1 MREQAP
7 APSDLDDSA
16 ATVPVRW
23 AGLVLGPLAA
33 FAVYHLIPA
42 EALTHAPRVVA
53 SLGTLMA
60 LWWLTEAVPVAVTS
74 LLPFAILP
82 LCDVGSAKT
91 VASAYAD
98 EVVFLFLGGFLLGAS
113 VERWG
118 LHKRV
123 ALTVISLFGSSPAM
137 LIGGFMLATALISMW
152 VSNTATTMMMM
163 PIGLSVVRMVTNA
176 NGQVANSQIA
186 KGQIAKSE
194 GDVAGQRRFAV
205 ALVLGIA
212 YAASIGGIGTWVGT
226 PPNTILRG
234 FMDARGLK
242 PVGFAQWMFGVGL
255 PIIAVFLPAAWLL
268 LTLVVFRVPFGAGGI
283 AGLSRDELRRE
294 REALGPFSRGEW
306 LTALIFGAAILAWI
320 FRPQLAALLHLQTQ
334 NAKGEMVPLLSDA
347 GIAIIASLLM
357 FVIPVEARKGIHVLD
372 WRTFKGIP
380 WHVLLLTGG
389 GLCLA
394 DAMTRTGLDA
404 YLATQFAGLK
414 GVPFWVLVLALTA
427 GIAALSE
434 LASNAAV
441 TTAALPV
448 LWAAAEGLDMHPYLL
463 IVPATL
469 AASCGFMLPVATPPN
484 GIAYATG
491 MVRGRDMLRAGLA
504 IDIAGVLA
512 ITLWSVLMGKWA
524 LGV

>member
-1 MREQAP
+1 MRAIP
-7 APSDLDDSA
+7 DLDDSA

-33 FAVYHLIPA
+33 FAVYHLIPT
-42 EALTHAPRVVA
+42 EALAHPARVVA

-82 LCDVGSAKT
+82 LCNVGSAKT
-91 VASAYAD
+91 VAGAYAD

-137 LIGGFMLATALISMW
+137 LIAGFMLATAMISMW

-163 PIGLSVVRMVTNA
+163 PIGLSVVRMTK
-176 NGQVANSQIA
+176 GHIA
-186 KGQIAKSE
+186 KEQSTTSE
-194 GDVAGQRRFAV
+194 TEDRGQRAFAT

-268 LTLVVFRVPFGAGGI
+268 LTRVVFRVPFGAGGI

-320 FRPQLAALLHLQTQ
+320 FRPQLAALLHLQTE
-334 NAKGEMVPLLSDA
+334 NAKGEKVPLLSDA

-512 ITLWSVLMGKWA
+512 ITLWSVVMGKWA